1 MELILK
7 AMTPKYLLTGIL
19 IYLLVKDGIIYFLDK
34 NHSLRRKK
42 SSGENPEV
50 PVAKTENSG
59 NIYSEIFKF
68 ILCNKWFNRLIYL
81 ILYIAAFVYFY
92 VD

>member
-1 MELILK
+1 
-7 AMTPKYLLTGIL
+7 MTPKYLLTGIL
-19 IYLLVKDGIIYFLDK
+19 IYLLIKDGIIYFLDK

-42 SSGENPEV
+42 APEKIEV

-59 NIYSEIFKF
+59 NIYSEIFKI
-68 ILCNKWFNRLIYL
+68 ILYNKWFNRLIYL